1 MIGQEQESKSTG
13 ANGSGNNDDRT
24 NRSER
29 DGSENHTCSCIVLLE
44 IFCCIYIFII
54 NLMTGG
60 IMVFKCKADKV
71 TETVKFLKKKKTGVG
86 WEWDWVLLG
95 IGSGIR
101 LGSDSSNSA
110 GVGGSATDFE
120 NVLWDWAGLELF
132 LWEWENVGV
141 NVHSHVTSL

>member
-1 MIGQEQESKSTG
+1 MIGQEQKSKSTG

-44 IFCCIYIFII
+44 IFCCIFII

-71 TETVKFLKKKKTGVG
+71 TETQ
-86 WEWDWVLLG
+86 
-95 IGSGIR
+95 
-101 LGSDSSNSA
+101 
-110 GVGGSATDFE
+110 
-120 NVLWDWAGLELF
+120 
-132 LWEWENVGV
+132 
-141 NVHSHVTSL
+141 

>member
-29 DGSENHTCSCIVLLE
+29 DGSENHTCSCFVLLE
-44 IFCCIYIFII
+44 IFCCISIFII

-71 TETVKFLKKKKTGVG
+71 TETVKFLKKKKNRSGMGVG
-86 WEWDWVLLG
+86 LGFAWDWEWDQIG
-95 IGSGIR
+95 IRFFKFCGSGR
-101 LGSDSSNSA
+101 
-110 GVGGSATDFE
+110 E
-120 NVLWDWAGLELF
+120 C
-132 LWEWENVGV
+132 
-141 NVHSHVTSL
+141 H